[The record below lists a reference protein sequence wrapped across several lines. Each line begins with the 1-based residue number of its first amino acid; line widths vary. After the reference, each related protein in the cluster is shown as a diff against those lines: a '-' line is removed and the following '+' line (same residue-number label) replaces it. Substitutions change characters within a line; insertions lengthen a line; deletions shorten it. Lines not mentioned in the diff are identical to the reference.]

1 MQQLSGPQPKIQHV
15 LMTSQQSA
23 ENTFFTTTDAM
34 NQATSPVAIVT
45 GAADGIGWATAQ
57 ALVRDGYSVALLDL
71 RADAV
76 QARAAEL
83 GAQHLGLGCD
93 VTSEAAVAQAVAAV
107 QARFGRIAALVNNA
121 GIGDQTGSTL
131 EQNAAAFDRVL
142 AVHLRGTFLMSQAVG
157 RVMLQAEPL
166 NGGARGAI
174 VNLGSIASTIGLPTR
189 NAYSAAKAGVLG
201 LTRALATEWAR
212 SGIRVNA
219 VAPGYVNTALVAD
232 LHRKGMLDGRAIAHR
247 TPLGRMA
254 EPAEIAEAICFLVS
268 PKASYITG
276 IVLPVDGGW
285 TAFGA
290 PESTLAELATA

>member
-1 MQQLSGPQPKIQHV
+1 
-15 LMTSQQSA
+15 MTL
-23 ENTFFTTTDAM
+23 
-34 NQATSPVAIVT
+34 ATARIAIVT

-57 ALVRDGYSVALLDL
+57 TLARDGVQVALLDL
-71 RADAV
+71 RADGV

-83 GAQHLGLGCD
+83 GAAHLGLGCD
-93 VTSEAAVAQAVAAV
+93 ITDEASVAAAV
-107 QARFGRIAALVNNA
+107 QAVVARFGRVDVLVNNA
-121 GIGDQTGSTL
+121 GIGDQTGATVD
-131 EQNAAAFDRVL
+131 QNTAAFDRVL

-157 RVMLQAEPL
+157 RVMLQQDGPQ
-166 NGGARGAI
+166 RGAI

-201 LTRALATEWAR
+201 MTRAMASEWAR

-232 LHRKGMLDGRAIAHR
+232 LVHKGMVDGPAIAHR

-254 EPAEIAEAICFLVS
+254 EPFEIAEAICFLAS
-268 PKASYITG
+268 PRASYITG

-285 TAFGA
+285 TCFGA
-290 PESTLAELATA
+290 PESALADLLGA